1 MHVPILGRFNYR
13 DYQALLVGIIL
24 LFLEKLLRLVT
35 YALPAFILQFF
46 QGQSQKL
53 FFMRYNEMRTPP
65 AKTMQCA
72 KSFREMVE
80 YWGYTLE
87 EHVVMTRDNYILG
100 IHRIPEG
107 KYSTCYTQNN
117 NINKINHNNY
127 DRARDHIESIF
138 DECGISHSVIRNKSY
153 SSGQSTTI
161 KPVVILYHGLMMCS
175 DVWMCNLEQER
186 RLACILVDA
195 GYDVWFGNARGN
207 KYSMKHLKHK
217 PDSRRFWE
225 YSMDEFALYDLPDSI
240 DYILEITKA
249 PSLTYIGF
257 SQGTAQA
264 FAALSINPNL
274 NKKVNLFIALAPAT
288 SPRGLQNPIV
298 DAFIK
303 ASPNIV
309 YLFFGRKAFLT
320 MTMFWQKV
328 LFPPIFTKIL
338 DHCMKFL
345 FGWTGNN
352 MTEEQKAVSYYH
364 LYNFTSVKSLV
375 HWFQI
380 IRANKF
386 QMYDELPPYSSS
398 TSMGHCCLKFP
409 TEQIKTPIAIFYGG
423 SDSLVNIDVLL
434 KQLPKPVFVKEV
446 LPYEHLDFLWASDVH
461 KQVFPELFDLLHK
474 YNNHDDYEE
483 DDDDDKKQLI
493 FKKKYIY

>member
-1 MHVPILGRFNYR
+1 MRVPILGR
-13 DYQALLVGIIL
+13 DYLALIIGIIL
-24 LFLEKLLRLVT
+24 FFLEKLLRVVT
-35 YALPAFILQFF
+35 YALPTFILQFF
-46 QGQSQKL
+46 QEQSQKL
-53 FFMRYNEMRTPP
+53 FFMRYNEMRTHS
-65 AKTMQCA
+65 AKAMQCA

-87 EHVVMTRDNYILG
+87 EHVVITRDNYVLG

-107 KYSTCYTQNN
+107 KYS
-117 NINKINHNNY
+117 
-127 DRARDHIESIF
+127 S
-138 DECGISHSVIRNKSY
+138 SIRNKSY
-153 SSGQSTTI
+153 SSSQSTTTI

-186 RLACILVDA
+186 RLACILADA

-207 KYSMKHLKHK
+207 KYSMKHLKFK

-240 DYILEITKA
+240 DYILELTEA

-264 FAALSINPNL
+264 FAALSINPSL

-298 DAFIK
+298 DGFIK

-345 FGWTGNN
+345 FGWVGNN

-364 LYNFTSVKSLV
+364 LYDFTSVKSLV

-386 QMYDELPPYSSS
+386 QMYDELPPYSST
-398 TSMGHCCLKFP
+398 TSMGGHCCLKFP

-423 SDSLVNIDVLL
+423 R
-434 KQLPKPVFVKEV
+434 
-446 LPYEHLDFLWASDVH
+446 DFTL
-461 KQVFPELFDLLHK
+461 
-474 YNNHDDYEE
+474 
-483 DDDDDKKQLI
+483 
-493 FKKKYIY
+493 